1 MATKRSRKAPVWTYM
16 DQVEPNTVVCL
27 VCKDTLKY
35 TGGTSS
41 MMKHIRTKHPLE
53 YADLKE
59 DSEHQATAAGLDTP
73 STSTVQPTLMEAISK
88 TQVYKKDSN
97 KKKELDHL
105 LLRMIVK
112 DMQPLTI
119 VENEGFTDYSHG
131 LNPRYELPS
140 RRELTRTLL
149 PLLYKNE
156 SEKVK
161 KELSTS
167 NYISLTTDIWTSR
180 QTMGYITVTAHF
192 ISPEW
197 TLRSVVL
204 ATARMTNSHT
214 KENIAEE
221 ITRICNEWDILHKRT
236 HNNYTLPSRQN
247 DMCTTSEELELI
259 QNTVVILE
267 PFKELTKEMSAEKF
281 VSLSKVIPIVRGMQA
296 YMNASN
302 GSEAQQ
308 RYSSNPLG
316 IELKQQ
322 MSKRFPCLESALCLG
337 AATLLDPRFKKIPF
351 ADKSLARHTEDRLI
365 NLMQTKASDE
375 APSTTTAV
383 LPAAQQVLA
392 QKSCKT
398 PYWNTFDT
406 ESEKIVQTTSQLST
420 GPRIELKRYFEE
432 NHISRDGDPLA
443 WWKEHDM
450 YFPKLSD
457 LAKRFLC
464 TSASSVP
471 SERLF
476 SKAGELISHR
486 RSNIKDTNVN
496 MILFLNKN
504 AR

>member
-1 MATKRSRKAPVWTYM
+1 
-16 DQVEPNTVVCL
+16 
-27 VCKDTLKY
+27 
-35 TGGTSS
+35 
-41 MMKHIRTKHPLE
+41 
-53 YADLKE
+53 
-59 DSEHQATAAGLDTP
+59 
-73 STSTVQPTLMEAISK
+73 
-88 TQVYKKDSN
+88 
-97 KKKELDHL
+97 
-105 LLRMIVK
+105 
-112 DMQPLTI
+112 
-119 VENEGFTDYSHG
+119 
-131 LNPRYELPS
+131 
-140 RRELTRTLL
+140 
-149 PLLYKNE
+149 
-156 SEKVK
+156 
-161 KELSTS
+161 
-167 NYISLTTDIWTSR
+167 
-180 QTMGYITVTAHF
+180 
-192 ISPEW
+192 
-197 TLRSVVL
+197 
-204 ATARMTNSHT
+204 
-214 KENIAEE
+214 
-221 ITRICNEWDILHKRT
+221 
-236 HNNYTLPSRQN
+236 
-247 DMCTTSEELELI
+247 MCTTSEELELI

-486 RSNIKDTNVN
+486 RSNIKDTN
-496 MILFLNKN
+496 L
-504 AR
+504 AREAPTV